1 MKIKKIVSLALLS
14 MMIFFM
20 VACNKDNSK
29 NNEANVQTKEE
40 TRLDKDQEKNMQEK
54 KKELDAKMEEQNQI
68 FEKNKELWD
77 KLFLKADK
85 SKAGENKDMPY
96 EDFLT
101 QLLEENKSDFT
112 DEEVKTLEEGISKIK
127 VLAKDIQRLNNEYQ
141 SLQSKKMPDR
151 NAETFPSFTGKDFD
165 GNDVDSTLI
174 ENSKFT
180 VMNFWFNGCAPCVG
194 EIGDLNKLNEKLK
207 EKGGQV
213 IGVNTEALDGN
224 KTVIEEAKKILETK
238 GGKYKNIYFDSS
250 SEAGKYALTV
260 TGFPTTI
267 VLDPYGKIMGNPI
280 LGPITANDN
289 EKLLMEQI
297 NKVLDADSS
306 TPI

>member
-1 MKIKKIVSLALLS
+1 MKIKKIVSFALLS
-14 MMIFFM
+14 MMVFFM
-20 VACNKDNSK
+20 VACNKDNSN

-224 KTVIEEAKKILETK
+224 KTTIEEAKKILETK

>member
-1 MKIKKIVSLALLS
+1 MKIKKIVSFALLS
-14 MMIFFM
+14 MMVFFM
-20 VACNKDNSK
+20 VACNKDNSN

-68 FEKNKELWD
+68 FEKDKELWD

-85 SKAGENKDMPY
+85 SKVGENKDMPY

-194 EIGDLNKLNEKLK
+194 EIGDLNKLNDKLK

-224 KTVIEEAKKILETK
+224 KTAIEEAKKILETK

>member
-14 MMIFFM
+14 MMVFFM
-20 VACNKDNSK
+20 VACNKDNSN

-54 KKELDAKMEEQNQI
+54 KKELDAKMEEQNKI
-68 FEKNKELWD
+68 FEKDKELWD

-85 SKAGENKDMPY
+85 SKVGENKDMPY

-224 KTVIEEAKKILETK
+224 KTAIEEAKKILETK

>member
-14 MMIFFM
+14 MMVFFM
-20 VACNKDNSK
+20 VACNKDNSN

-54 KKELDAKMEEQNQI
+54 KKELDAKMEEQNKI
-68 FEKNKELWD
+68 FEKDKELWD

-85 SKAGENKDMPY
+85 SKVGENKDMPY

-194 EIGDLNKLNEKLK
+194 EIGDLNKLNDKLK

>member
-1 MKIKKIVSLALLS
+1 MKIKKIVSFALLS
-14 MMIFFM
+14 MMVFFM
-20 VACNKDNSK
+20 VACNKDNSN

-54 KKELDAKMEEQNQI
+54 KKELDAKMEEQNKI
-68 FEKNKELWD
+68 FEKDKELWD

-85 SKAGENKDMPY
+85 SKVGENKDMPY

-224 KTVIEEAKKILETK
+224 KTAIEEAKKILETK

>member
-14 MMIFFM
+14 MMVFFM
-20 VACNKDNSK
+20 VACNKDNS
-29 NNEANVQTKEE
+29 NHNEANVQTKEE

-54 KKELDAKMEEQNQI
+54 KKELDAKMEEQNKI
-68 FEKNKELWD
+68 FEKDKELWD

-85 SKAGENKDMPY
+85 SKVGENKDMPY

-112 DEEVKTLEEGISKIK
+112 DQEVKTLEEGISKIK

-224 KTVIEEAKKILETK
+224 KTAIEEAKKILETK

-267 VLDPYGKIMGNPI
+267 VVDPYGKIMGNPI

>member
-14 MMIFFM
+14 MMVFFM
-20 VACNKDNSK
+20 VACNKDNS
-29 NNEANVQTKEE
+29 NHNEANVQTKEE

-54 KKELDAKMEEQNQI
+54 KKELDAKMEEQNKI
-68 FEKNKELWD
+68 FEKDKELWD

-85 SKAGENKDMPY
+85 SKVGENKDMPY

-112 DEEVKTLEEGISKIK
+112 DQEVKTLEEGISKIK

-194 EIGDLNKLNEKLK
+194 EIGDLNKLNDKLK

-224 KTVIEEAKKILETK
+224 KTAIEEAKKILETK

>member
-14 MMIFFM
+14 MMVFFM
-20 VACNKDNSK
+20 VACNKDNSN

-54 KKELDAKMEEQNQI
+54 KKELDAKMEEQNKI
-68 FEKNKELWD
+68 FEKDKELWD

-85 SKAGENKDMPY
+85 SKVGENKDMPY

-194 EIGDLNKLNEKLK
+194 EIGDLNKLNDKLK

-224 KTVIEEAKKILETK
+224 KTTIEEAKKILETK

-289 EKLLMEQI
+289 KKLLMEQI

>member
-14 MMIFFM
+14 MMVVFM
-20 VACNKDNSK
+20 VACNKDNSN

-54 KKELDAKMEEQNQI
+54 KKELDAKMEEQNKI
-68 FEKNKELWD
+68 FEKDKELWD

-85 SKAGENKDMPY
+85 SKVGENKDMPY

-224 KTVIEEAKKILETK
+224 KTAIEEAKKILETK

>member
-14 MMIFFM
+14 MMVIFM
-20 VACNKDNSK
+20 VACNKDNSN

-54 KKELDAKMEEQNQI
+54 KKELDAKMEEQNKI
-68 FEKNKELWD
+68 FEKDKELWD

-85 SKAGENKDMPY
+85 SKVGENKDMPY

-224 KTVIEEAKKILETK
+224 KTAIEEAKKILETK

>member
-1 MKIKKIVSLALLS
+1 MKIKKIVSFALLS
-14 MMIFFM
+14 MMVFFM
-20 VACNKDNSK
+20 VACNKDNSN

-54 KKELDAKMEEQNQI
+54 KKELDAKMEEQNKI
-68 FEKNKELWD
+68 FEKDKELWD

-85 SKAGENKDMPY
+85 SKVGENKDMPY

-194 EIGDLNKLNEKLK
+194 EIGDLNKLNDKLK

-224 KTVIEEAKKILETK
+224 KTAIEEAKKILETK

>member
-213 IGVNTEALDGN
+213 IGVNTEALDGD

>member
-1 MKIKKIVSLALLS
+1 MKIKKIVSFALLS
-14 MMIFFM
+14 MMVFFM
-20 VACNKDNSK
+20 VACNKDNSN

-54 KKELDAKMEEQNQI
+54 KKELDAKMEEQNKI
-68 FEKNKELWD
+68 FEKDKELWD

-85 SKAGENKDMPY
+85 SKVGENKDMPY

-127 VLAKDIQRLNNEYQ
+127 ELAKDIQRLNNEYQ

-194 EIGDLNKLNEKLK
+194 EISDLNKLNEKLK

-224 KTVIEEAKKILETK
+224 KTTIEEAKKILETK

>member
-14 MMIFFM
+14 MMVFSM
-20 VACNKDNSK
+20 VACNKDNSN

-54 KKELDAKMEEQNQI
+54 KKELDAKMEEQNKI
-68 FEKNKELWD
+68 FEKDKELWD

-85 SKAGENKDMPY
+85 SKVGENKDMPY

-224 KTVIEEAKKILETK
+224 KTAIEEAKKILETK

>member
-14 MMIFFM
+14 MMFFFM
-20 VACNKDNSK
+20 VACNKDNSN

-54 KKELDAKMEEQNQI
+54 KKELDAKMEEQNKI
-68 FEKNKELWD
+68 FEKDKELWD

-85 SKAGENKDMPY
+85 SKVGENKDMPY

-194 EIGDLNKLNEKLK
+194 EIGDLNKLNDKLK

-224 KTVIEEAKKILETK
+224 KTAIEEAKKILETK

>member
-14 MMIFFM
+14 MMVFFM
-20 VACNKDNSK
+20 VACNKDNSN

-54 KKELDAKMEEQNQI
+54 KKELDAKMEEQNKI
-68 FEKNKELWD
+68 FEKDKELWD

-85 SKAGENKDMPY
+85 SKVGENKDMPY

-112 DEEVKTLEEGISKIK
+112 DQEVKTLEEGISKIK

-224 KTVIEEAKKILETK
+224 KTAIEEAKKILETK

-267 VLDPYGKIMGNPI
+267 VVDPYGKIMGNPI

>member
-14 MMIFFM
+14 MMVFFM
-20 VACNKDNSK
+20 VACNKNNSN

-54 KKELDAKMEEQNQI
+54 KKELDAKMEEQNKI
-68 FEKNKELWD
+68 FEKDKELWD

-85 SKAGENKDMPY
+85 SKVGENKDMPY

-224 KTVIEEAKKILETK
+224 KTTIEEAKKILETK

>member
-14 MMIFFM
+14 MMVFFM
-20 VACNKDNSK
+20 VACNKDNSN

-54 KKELDAKMEEQNQI
+54 KKELDAKMEEQNKI
-68 FEKNKELWD
+68 FEKDKELWD

-85 SKAGENKDMPY
+85 SKVGENKDMPY

-194 EIGDLNKLNEKLK
+194 EIGDLNKLNDKLK

-224 KTVIEEAKKILETK
+224 KTAIEEAKKILETK

>member
-1 MKIKKIVSLALLS
+1 MKIKKILSLALLS
-14 MMIFFM
+14 MMVFFM
-20 VACNKDNSK
+20 VACNKDNSN

-54 KKELDAKMEEQNQI
+54 KKELDAKMEEQNKI
-68 FEKNKELWD
+68 FEKDKELWD

-85 SKAGENKDMPY
+85 SKVGENKDMPY

-112 DEEVKTLEEGISKIK
+112 DQEVKTLEEGISKIK

-194 EIGDLNKLNEKLK
+194 EIGDLNKLNDKLK

-224 KTVIEEAKKILETK
+224 KTAIEEAKKILETK

>member
-14 MMIFFM
+14 MMVFFM
-20 VACNKDNSK
+20 VACNKDNS
-29 NNEANVQTKEE
+29 NHNDANVQTKEE

-54 KKELDAKMEEQNQI
+54 KKELDAKMEEQNKI
-68 FEKNKELWD
+68 FEKDKELWD

-85 SKAGENKDMPY
+85 SKVGENKDMPY

-224 KTVIEEAKKILETK
+224 KTAIEEAKKILETK

-267 VLDPYGKIMGNPI
+267 VVDPYGKIMGNPI

>member
-14 MMIFFM
+14 MMVFSM
-20 VACNKDNSK
+20 VACNKDNS
-29 NNEANVQTKEE
+29 NHNEANVQTKEE

-54 KKELDAKMEEQNQI
+54 KKELDAKMEEQNKI
-68 FEKNKELWD
+68 FEKDKELWD

-85 SKAGENKDMPY
+85 SKVGENKDMPY

-194 EIGDLNKLNEKLK
+194 EIGDLNKLNDKLK

-224 KTVIEEAKKILETK
+224 KTAIEEAKKILETK

>member
-14 MMIFFM
+14 MMVFSM
-20 VACNKDNSK
+20 VACNKDNSN

-54 KKELDAKMEEQNQI
+54 KKELDAKMEEQNKI
-68 FEKNKELWD
+68 FEKDKELWD

-85 SKAGENKDMPY
+85 SKVGENKDMPY

-112 DEEVKTLEEGISKIK
+112 DQEVKTLEEGISKIK

>member
-14 MMIFFM
+14 MIVFSM
-20 VACNKDNSK
+20 VACNKDNS
-29 NNEANVQTKEE
+29 NHNEANVQTKEE

-68 FEKNKELWD
+68 FEKDKELWD

-85 SKAGENKDMPY
+85 SKVGENKDMPY

-224 KTVIEEAKKILETK
+224 KTAIEEAKKILETK

>member
-1 MKIKKIVSLALLS
+1 MKIKKIVSFALLS
-14 MMIFFM
+14 MMVFFM
-20 VACNKDNSK
+20 VACNKDNSN

-54 KKELDAKMEEQNQI
+54 KKELDAKMEEQNKI
-68 FEKNKELWD
+68 FEKDKELWD

-85 SKAGENKDMPY
+85 SKVGENKDMPY

-127 VLAKDIQRLNNEYQ
+127 ELAKDIQRLNNEYQ

-194 EIGDLNKLNEKLK
+194 EIGDLNKLNDKLK

-224 KTVIEEAKKILETK
+224 KTAIEEAKKILETK

>member
-14 MMIFFM
+14 MMVFSM
-20 VACNKDNSK
+20 VACNKDNS
-29 NNEANVQTKEE
+29 NHNEANVQTKEE

-54 KKELDAKMEEQNQI
+54 KKELDAKMEEQNKI
-68 FEKNKELWD
+68 FEKDKELWD

-85 SKAGENKDMPY
+85 SKVGENKDMPY

-224 KTVIEEAKKILETK
+224 KTAIEEAKKILETK

>member
-14 MMIFFM
+14 MMVFFM
-20 VACNKDNSK
+20 VACNKDNS
-29 NNEANVQTKEE
+29 NHNEANVQTKEE

-54 KKELDAKMEEQNQI
+54 KKELDAKMEEQNKI
-68 FEKNKELWD
+68 FEKDKELWD

-85 SKAGENKDMPY
+85 SKVGENKDMPY

-194 EIGDLNKLNEKLK
+194 EIGDLNKLNDKLK

-224 KTVIEEAKKILETK
+224 KTAIEEAKKILETK

>member
-14 MMIFFM
+14 MMVFFM
-20 VACNKDNSK
+20 VACNKDNSN

-54 KKELDAKMEEQNQI
+54 KKELDAKMEEQNKI
-68 FEKNKELWD
+68 FEKDKELWD
-77 KLFLKADK
+77 KLFLKSDK
-85 SKAGENKDMPY
+85 SKVGENKDMPY

-224 KTVIEEAKKILETK
+224 KTAIEEAKKILETK

>member
-14 MMIFFM
+14 MMVVFM
-20 VACNKDNSK
+20 VACNKDNSN

-68 FEKNKELWD
+68 FEKDKELWD

-85 SKAGENKDMPY
+85 SKVGENKDMPY

-224 KTVIEEAKKILETK
+224 KTAIEEAKKILETK

>member
-14 MMIFFM
+14 MMVFFM
-20 VACNKDNSK
+20 VACNKDNS
-29 NNEANVQTKEE
+29 NHNEANVQTKEE

-54 KKELDAKMEEQNQI
+54 KKELDAKMEEQNKI
-68 FEKNKELWD
+68 FEKDKELWD

-85 SKAGENKDMPY
+85 SKVGENKDMPY

-224 KTVIEEAKKILETK
+224 KTAIEEAKKILETK

>member
-14 MMIFFM
+14 MMVFFM
-20 VACNKDNSK
+20 VACNKNNSN

-213 IGVNTEALDGN
+213 IGVNTEALDGD

>member
-14 MMIFFM
+14 MMVFSM
-20 VACNKDNSK
+20 VACNKDNSN

-54 KKELDAKMEEQNQI
+54 KKELDAKMEEQNKI
-68 FEKNKELWD
+68 FEKDKELWD

-85 SKAGENKDMPY
+85 SKVGENKDMPY

-112 DEEVKTLEEGISKIK
+112 DQEVKTLEEGISKIK

-224 KTVIEEAKKILETK
+224 KTAIEEAKKILETK

>member
-14 MMIFFM
+14 MMVFFM
-20 VACNKDNSK
+20 VACNKDNSN

-54 KKELDAKMEEQNQI
+54 KKELDAKMEEQNKI
-68 FEKNKELWD
+68 FEKDKELWD

-85 SKAGENKDMPY
+85 SKVGENKDMPY

-127 VLAKDIQRLNNEYQ
+127 LLAKDIQRLNNEYQ

-224 KTVIEEAKKILETK
+224 KTAIEEAKKILETK

>member
-14 MMIFFM
+14 MMVFFM
-20 VACNKDNSK
+20 VACNKDNSN

-40 TRLDKDQEKNMQEK
+40 TRLDKDQEKNLQEK
-54 KKELDAKMEEQNQI
+54 KKELDAKMEEQNKI
-68 FEKNKELWD
+68 FEKDKELWD

-85 SKAGENKDMPY
+85 SKVGENKDMPY

-194 EIGDLNKLNEKLK
+194 EIGDLNKLNDKLK

-224 KTVIEEAKKILETK
+224 KTAIEEAKKILETK

>member
-14 MMIFFM
+14 TMVFFM
-20 VACNKDNSK
+20 VACNKDNSN

-54 KKELDAKMEEQNQI
+54 KKELDAKMEEQNKI
-68 FEKNKELWD
+68 FEKDKELWD

-85 SKAGENKDMPY
+85 SKVGENKDMPY

-224 KTVIEEAKKILETK
+224 KTAIEEAKKILETK

>member
-14 MMIFFM
+14 MMVFFM
-20 VACNKDNSK
+20 VACNKDNSN

-54 KKELDAKMEEQNQI
+54 KKELDAKMEEQNKI
-68 FEKNKELWD
+68 FEKDKELWD

-85 SKAGENKDMPY
+85 SKVGENKDMPY

-224 KTVIEEAKKILETK
+224 KTTIEEAKKILETK

>member
-14 MMIFFM
+14 MMVFFM
-20 VACNKDNSK
+20 VACNKNNSN

-54 KKELDAKMEEQNQI
+54 KKELDAKMEEQNKI
-68 FEKNKELWD
+68 FEKDKELWD

-85 SKAGENKDMPY
+85 SKVGENKDMPY

-194 EIGDLNKLNEKLK
+194 EIGDLNKLNDKLK

-224 KTVIEEAKKILETK
+224 KTAIEEAKKILETK

>member
-14 MMIFFM
+14 MMVFFM
-20 VACNKDNSK
+20 VACNKDNS
-29 NNEANVQTKEE
+29 NHNEANVQTKEE

-68 FEKNKELWD
+68 FEKDKELWD

-85 SKAGENKDMPY
+85 SKVGENKDMPY

-112 DEEVKTLEEGISKIK
+112 DQEVKTLEEGISKIK

-194 EIGDLNKLNEKLK
+194 EIGDLNKLNDKLK

-224 KTVIEEAKKILETK
+224 KTAIEEAKKILETK

>member
-14 MMIFFM
+14 MMVFFM
-20 VACNKDNSK
+20 VACNKDNSN

-54 KKELDAKMEEQNQI
+54 KKELDAKMEEQNKI
-68 FEKNKELWD
+68 FEKDKELWD

-85 SKAGENKDMPY
+85 SKVGENKDMPY

-224 KTVIEEAKKILETK
+224 KTAIEEAKK
-238 GGKYKNIYFDSS
+238 NIR
-250 SEAGKYALTV
+250 
-260 TGFPTTI
+260 
-267 VLDPYGKIMGNPI
+267 N
-280 LGPITANDN
+280 
-289 EKLLMEQI
+289 
-297 NKVLDADSS
+297 
-306 TPI
+306 

>member
-14 MMIFFM
+14 MMVFSM
-20 VACNKDNSK
+20 VACNKDNS
-29 NNEANVQTKEE
+29 NHNEANVQTKEE

-68 FEKNKELWD
+68 FEKDKELWD

-85 SKAGENKDMPY
+85 SKVGENKDMPY

-112 DEEVKTLEEGISKIK
+112 DQEVKTLEEGISKIK

-194 EIGDLNKLNEKLK
+194 EIGDLNKLNDKLK

-224 KTVIEEAKKILETK
+224 KTAIEEAKKILETK

>member
-14 MMIFFM
+14 MMVFFM
-20 VACNKDNSK
+20 VACNKDNSN

-54 KKELDAKMEEQNQI
+54 KKELDAKMEEQNKI
-68 FEKNKELWD
+68 FEKDKELWD

-85 SKAGENKDMPY
+85 SKVGENKDMPY

-112 DEEVKTLEEGISKIK
+112 DQEVKTLEEGISKIK

-224 KTVIEEAKKILETK
+224 KTAIEEAKKILETK